1 MPFRPIERE
10 LPGRGRA
17 EFRFYGALN
26 DFLPAAFRQAT
37 IRRALDGTPAVKDV
51 IEAIGV
57 PHPEIGLVV
66 VNGEPATFAC
76 RVSAGDRVAVFPPFR
91 SIELGAVVSVAPPA
105 LPVTALRFV
114 VDGHLGRLAAY
125 LRMCGFDTVYDNHA
139 ADPELARRSA
149 ADDRVLLTRDHGLL
163 KRGIVARG
171 YFVRSDRPHDQ
182 LAEVIE
188 RFDLA
193 AAARPFERCLRC
205 NGELEAAERATVE
218 AEVPPRVFGEQPEFR
233 RCPSCSAIYWRGS
246 HRARMERLLRSVL
259 PGIGSIETEGSPR
272 QGGGLPRSAPAL

>member
-1 MPFRPIERE
+1 MPSRPIELE

-17 EFRFYGALN
+17 EFRFYGPLN
-26 DFLPAAFRQAT
+26 DFLPVALRQT
-37 IRRALDGTPAVKDV
+37 TLRRALHGTPAVKDV

-66 VNGEPATFAC
+66 VNGEPVAFAF
-76 RVSAGDRVAVFPPFR
+76 RVSPGDRVAVFPPFH
-91 SIELGAVVSVAPPA
+91 SIELGAVVGVAPPA

-125 LRMCGFDTVYDNHA
+125 LRMCGFDTAYDNRA

-193 AAARPFERCLRC
+193 AAARPFGRCLRC
-205 NGELEAAERATVE
+205 NGALEAAERTSVRDQ
-218 AEVPPRVFGEQPEFR
+218 VPPRVFGEQPEFR
-233 RCPSCSAIYWRGS
+233 RCPSCGAIYWRGS
-246 HRARMERLLRSVL
+246 HHARMERLLRSVL
-259 PGIGSIETEGSPR
+259 PGVGSTETGASPAASE
-272 QGGGLPRSAPAL
+272 GLPRSTPAL

>member
-10 LPGRGRA
+10 VPGRGRA
-17 EFRFYGALN
+17 EFRFYGPLN
-26 DFLPAAFRQAT
+26 DFLPAALRQTT
-37 IRRALDGTPAVKDV
+37 IRRALHGTPAVKDV

-66 VNGEPATFAC
+66 VNGEPVTFAY
-76 RVSAGDRVAVFPPFR
+76 RVSAGDRVAVFPQFR
-91 SIELGAVVSVAPPA
+91 SIELGAVVGVAPPT
-105 LPVTALRFV
+105 LPATALRFV

-125 LRMCGFDTVYDNHA
+125 LRMCGFDTAWDNHA

-193 AAARPFERCLRC
+193 AAVRPFGRCLRC
-205 NGELEAAERATVE
+205 NGELEAAERASVR
-218 AEVPPRVFGEQPEFR
+218 AQVPPRVFGEQTEFR
-233 RCPSCSAIYWRGS
+233 RCRGCGAVYWRGS
-246 HRARMERLLRSVL
+246 HHARMERLLRSVL
-259 PGIGSIETEGSPR
+259 PGTGSTETGASR
-272 QGGGLPRSAPAL
+272 AAGGGLPRSTPAL